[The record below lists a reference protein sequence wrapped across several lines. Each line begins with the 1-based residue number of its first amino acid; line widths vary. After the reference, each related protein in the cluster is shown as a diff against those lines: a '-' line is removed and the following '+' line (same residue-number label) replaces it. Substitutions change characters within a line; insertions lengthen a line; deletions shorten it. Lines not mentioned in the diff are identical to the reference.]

1 MDQNKYYKT
10 NSFYLAAFLLS
21 KDVPLLSVNKNNFNK
36 ASFNFPNSNEVQGF
50 VRVFNFSKEGDYDL
64 LVDFKKTETS
74 IKRLKSLIYD

>member
-21 KDVPLLSVNKNNFNK
+21 KGVDLSNVDKENFNK
-36 ASFNFPNSNEVQGF
+36 VIFVFPNSNEIQNF
-50 VRVFNFSKEGDYDL
+50 VRAFNFGKEGDRDL
-64 LVDFKKTETS
+64 LVDFKKTEAS